1 MQAGAAAGEGTP
13 ERRGIR
19 KEWECSRQRAVSL
32 RNEEYKRMGPA
43 WQMCKRNREHID
55 QLNMQIPQQVKT
67 EINKLT

>member
-1 MQAGAAAGEGTP
+1 MQAGEAAGAGIP
-13 ERRGIR
+13 ERLWIR
-19 KEWECSRQRAVSL
+19 KEWEYSRQWAVSL

-43 WQMCKRNREHID
+43 WQMCKKYREHID